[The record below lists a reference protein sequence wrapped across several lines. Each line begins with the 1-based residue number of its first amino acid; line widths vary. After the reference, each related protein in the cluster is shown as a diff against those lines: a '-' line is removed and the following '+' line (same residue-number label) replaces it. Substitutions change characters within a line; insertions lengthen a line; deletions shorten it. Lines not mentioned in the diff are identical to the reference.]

1 MLKKALKIANKAHK
15 GQFRKHSGLPYIL
28 HPLEVAKQL
37 TIWGVKHED
46 ILSAAIL
53 HDVLEDCDVNDRDR
67 YYIKIVKSGFGLTV
81 ADIVNDLTFDKEL
94 WTKRGYLESFKD
106 KTETHVGSLVVKM
119 ADRYCNIKDFELSGD
134 PYVTK
139 YTMKALPLWEAFR
152 ERNGEI
158 RSCHYFGDKVAD
170 AIGNSYLQYFTGY

>member
-1 MLKKALKIANKAHK
+1 MLKKALKIAYKAHK
-15 GQFRKHSGLPYIL
+15 KQFRKHSGLPYIL

-37 TIWGVKHED
+37 TVWGVTHQD
-46 ILSAAIL
+46 ILAAAIL
-53 HDVLEDCDVNDRDR
+53 HDVLEDCNRVELAYFYGKINK
-67 YYIKIVKSGFGLTV
+67 IGLTIGKIV
-81 ADIVNDLTFDKEL
+81 DDLTFYPDL
-94 WTKRGYLESFKD
+94 WTKKGYLESFKD
-106 KTETHVGSLVVKM
+106 KTETHVASLVIKM

-170 AIGNSYLQYFTGY
+170 AIGNSYLTYFKGY